1 MKGLPLARLWPTIAT
16 LVCVAP
22 AAGETLG
29 DALRASGVRV
39 TAETVPEARVP
50 ITSYSVLRDRQAYVI
65 VYYRDQGTGALVPP
79 LFVARLDRITG
90 RWTRVAI
97 DEQAIRPAPSACLG
111 SAVSARK
118 AGGMLLIETH
128 VNPSAGCTL
137 VLAEDLAVRDV
148 LSGWPMAAFA
158 DGRIVYQ
165 HSQPHFVAVHPL
177 EVSIYDPG
185 SRTHRAIYPPRPPP
199 PLRLEH
205 MRKVQALY
213 SPDWCMARNHPCDPE
228 RFDERIEGPVEV
240 SDRTGALAFVVAF
253 DNTVLPDD
261 GAVASATPAAKPT
274 EVLYVF
280 RRLGGRE
287 TPDVR
292 ELSFAEVR
300 RRFGGIRLKQYV
312 EPAILDRIFRP

>member
-1 MKGLPLARLWPTIAT
+1 VKGLSLARLCPVIAV
-16 LVCVAP
+16 LLCVAP

-29 DALRASGVRV
+29 DALRASGARV

-50 ITSYSVLRDRQAYVI
+50 ITGYSVLRDRQAYVI
-65 VYYRDQGTGALVPP
+65 VYYRDHGTGALVPP
-79 LFVARLDRITG
+79 LFVGRLDRLTG
-90 RWTRVAI
+90 RWTRATM
-97 DEQAIRPAPSACLG
+97 DEEAIRPAPPACLG
-111 SAVSARK
+111 SALSARK

-137 VLAEDLAVRDV
+137 VLTEDLAVRDV
-148 LSGWPMAAFA
+148 LSGWPLAVFA

-177 EVSIYDPG
+177 EVSIYDPR

-205 MRKVQALY
+205 MRRIQALY
-213 SPDWCMARNHPCDPE
+213 APDWCNTRNHPCDPE
-228 RFDERIEGPVEV
+228 RFDERIEGPVEI
-240 SDRTGALAFVVAF
+240 SDKTGALAFVVAF
-253 DNTVLPDD
+253 DNTVLADD
-261 GAVASATPAAKPT
+261 GAAASGTPAAKPT

-280 RRLGGRE
+280 RRLVGRE

-292 ELSFAEVR
+292 ELSFAEAR

-312 EPAILDRIFRP
+312 EPATLHRIFRP